1 MSRNSWLV
9 WEYVRYCIM
18 ALGDC
23 SNSVRLL
30 IHNIQLWESTIHP
43 QLRIMLESQLVCYGH
58 SPALISFVMKV
69 NHFQMYSQLR
79 LSVIVGSGYKE
90 QYWQVKDRWKMNH
103 FEKETPQELENFGI
117 DSRQFGD
124 SIVSI
129 PLVNFTKHT
138 LFLTLSLNR

>member
-1 MSRNSWLV
+1 
-9 WEYVRYCIM
+9 
-18 ALGDC
+18 
-23 SNSVRLL
+23 
-30 IHNIQLWESTIHP
+30 
-43 QLRIMLESQLVCYGH
+43 MLESQLVCYGH

-90 QYWQVKDRWKMNH
+90 QYWQVKHRWKMNH
-103 FEKETPQELENFGI
+103 FKKETPQEVETFGI

-129 PLVNFTKHT
+129 PLVNFTTHT
-138 LFLTLSLNR
+138 LFLSLSLNR

>member
-1 MSRNSWLV
+1 MGVNNPPTATNN
-9 WEYVRYCIM
+9 VRITAC
-18 ALGDC
+18 
-23 SNSVRLL
+23 LL
-30 IHNIQLWESTIHP
+30 WAQPSSDFFCD
-43 QLRIMLESQLVCYGH
+43 ESQPLPDV
-58 SPALISFVMKV
+58 
-69 NHFQMYSQLR
+69 SQLR

-138 LFLTLSLNR
+138 LFLSLSLNR

>member
-43 QLRIMLESQLVCYGH
+43 QLRIMLESQLDCNGH
-58 SPALISFVMKV
+58 SPALIYFVMEA
-69 NHFQMYSQLR
+69 NHFHMYSQLW
-79 LSVIVGSGYKE
+79 LSVIAGSGYKE
-90 QYWQVKDRWKMNH
+90 QYWLVKDRWKMNH
-103 FEKETPQELENFGI
+103 FEKETPQEVETFGI
-117 DSRQFGD
+117 NSRQFDD
-124 SIVSI
+124 SIVFI
-129 PLVNFTKHT
+129 PLMNFTKHT
-138 LFLTLSLNR
+138 LFFSLSLNR